1 MASLAEGYCSLITRA
16 SQFSST
22 TRNLVP
28 RFKREVKGE
37 GSGYEILG
45 SVLGLG
51 GSSRRGSSITLMSSV
66 LYSQSV
72 MMKLSSF
79 LRGTPSYLRI
89 GKGQLYNDRML

>member
-1 MASLAEGYCSLITRA
+1 MAPLAEVYCSLIIRA

-51 GSSRRGSSITLMSSV
+51 GSSGRG
-66 LYSQSV
+66 
-72 MMKLSSF
+72 
-79 LRGTPSYLRI
+79 
-89 GKGQLYNDRML
+89 